1 MLQVRLNEKIVDP
14 FKSEDSLIQGL
25 KPMRAEFETK
35 KSKLS
40 GLLSQVENY
49 EKGFLQ
55 ETKSLDKD
63 IMVIAEY
70 SMRLLEKLDGYSI
83 AEVTFFYFKKWQ
95 KFFRIQLSSPTPD
108 FCDIPRNGEFFDKN
122 FEKIMSAFTVFWPN
136 YLHL

>member
-1 MLQVRLNEKIVDP
+1 MLQVRLNEKMVDP
-14 FKSEDSLIQGL
+14 FISEDSLIQGL
-25 KPMRAEFETK
+25 KPMRVEFETK

-83 AEVTFFYFKKWQ
+83 AEVTFFPF
-95 KFFRIQLSSPTPD
+95 
-108 FCDIPRNGEFFDKN
+108 
-122 FEKIMSAFTVFWPN
+122 
-136 YLHL
+136 

>member
-1 MLQVRLNEKIVDP
+1 
-14 FKSEDSLIQGL
+14 
-25 KPMRAEFETK
+25 MRAEFETK

-40 GLLSQVENY
+40 GLQGQVENY

-95 KFFRIQLSSPTPD
+95 KFLRILLKFPYTR
-108 FCDIPRNGEFFDKN
+108 FL
-122 FEKIMSAFTVFWPN
+122 W
-136 YLHL
+136 

>member
-1 MLQVRLNEKIVDP
+1 
-14 FKSEDSLIQGL
+14 
-25 KPMRAEFETK
+25 MRAEFETK

-40 GLLSQVENY
+40 GLQGQVENY

-83 AEVTFFYFKKWQ
+83 AEVTFFYFKK
-95 KFFRIQLSSPTPD
+95 
-108 FCDIPRNGEFFDKN
+108 
-122 FEKIMSAFTVFWPN
+122 
-136 YLHL
+136 

>member
-1 MLQVRLNEKIVDP
+1 MLGFRKNSKNFTLFVGILSHPPVNIVLLESMLQVRLNEKTVDP

-40 GLLSQVENY
+40 GLQGQVENY

-83 AEVTFFYFKKWQ
+83 AEVTFFYFKK
-95 KFFRIQLSSPTPD
+95 
-108 FCDIPRNGEFFDKN
+108 
-122 FEKIMSAFTVFWPN
+122 
-136 YLHL
+136 